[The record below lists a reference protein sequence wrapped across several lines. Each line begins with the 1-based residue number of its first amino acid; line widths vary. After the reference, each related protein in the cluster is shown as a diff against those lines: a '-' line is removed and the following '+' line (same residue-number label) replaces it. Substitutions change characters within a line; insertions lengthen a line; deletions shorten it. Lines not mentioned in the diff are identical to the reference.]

1 MKVFL
6 AFAAVIGLGG
16 ALLLSM
22 NLMKFDPVAES
33 QVRGQVI
40 YANSCASCHGANLE
54 GQENWRIANDD
65 GSFPAPPH
73 SAEGHTWH
81 HDDGML
87 INYTKVGGQQAMEDL
102 GITDFKSGMPAF
114 GEVLTDA
121 QINDVWAYIKSTWSD
136 RERNAQA
143 ERTALQAEADAS

>member
-6 AFAAVIGLGG
+6 SFAVIIGIG
-16 ALLLSM
+16 AAMIISLNMVS
-22 NLMKFDPVAES
+22 FDPVAES

-40 YANSCASCHGANLE
+40 YAQNCASCHGANLE
-54 GQENWRIANDD
+54 GQENWRVENED
-65 GSFPAPPH
+65 GTLPAPPH

-87 INYTKVGGQQAMEDL
+87 FDYTKFGGQQTMEAL
-102 GITDFKSGMPAF
+102 GIENFKSGMPAF
-114 GEVLTDA
+114 GDVLTDD
-121 QINDVWAYIKSTWSD
+121 QINDVWAFIKSTWSD

-143 ERTALQAEADAS
+143 ERTRAALEGES